1 MQTISINLSRA
12 SSDIRTSIYPPI
24 KLDPNKR
31 HEMALIRLETYNS
44 IPNVD
49 ENNNIIRYELNGETY
64 DIVIPTGAY
73 ELSQINEVIQN
84 RLIHPNAFEILA
96 NNNTLKSV
104 IRINETGVIVHFNHE
119 NSMKDLLGFS
129 VETVEGVGEHEGS
142 SIVNILKVNSIFV
155 NCDLV
160 AGSFVNGSHEPVL
173 YSFFPNVPP
182 GYKVIETPGSPVY
195 LPVSQNYIESIR
207 LWLTDQDRNVI
218 NLRGETLTCWLVIRS
233 LNV

>member
-1 MQTISINLSRA
+1 METISINLSRA

-24 KLDPNKR
+24 KLDPSKR

-49 ENNNIIRYELNGETY
+49 ENNNIIRYELNGEIY

-84 RLIHPNAFEILA
+84 KLIHPNAFEILA
-96 NNNTLKSV
+96 NNNTLKSI

-119 NSMKDLLGFS
+119 NSMKDLLGFH
-129 VETVEGVGEHEGS
+129 VETVEGIGEHEGS

-160 AGSFVNGSHEPVL
+160 SGSFVNGSHEPVL

-195 LPVSQNYIESIR
+195 LPISQNYIESIR
-207 LWLTDQDRNVI
+207 LWLTDQDRNAI

>member
-1 MQTISINLSRA
+1 METISINLSSA
-12 SSDIRTSIYPPI
+12 SSNIRTSIYPAI

-49 ENNNIIRYELNGETY
+49 ENNIIRYEINGETY

-73 ELSQINEVIQN
+73 ELSHINEVIQN
-84 RLIHPNAFEILA
+84 KLNRPNAFEILA
-96 NNNTLKSV
+96 NNNTLKSI
-104 IRINETGVIVHFNHE
+104 IRINETGVKVHFNHE
-119 NSMKDLLGFS
+119 NSMKDLLGFNE
-129 VETVEGVGEHEGS
+129 ETVEGIGEHEGS

-160 AGSFVNGSHEPVL
+160 SGSFVNGSPEPVL

-195 LPVSQNYIESIR
+195 LPVSQDYIESIR
-207 LWLTDQDRNVI
+207 LWLTDQDRNAI

-233 LNV
+233 FNV